1 MPVRCRSKISWLGV
15 LLAALL
21 LGSLRPAR
29 AASETTAPAPGA
41 APTSTAPAPG
51 AVPGSTAPA
60 PHAAPT
66 STPPPAEPRAD
77 AEPAPSDGPAEAGQA
92 DPCMVDEACGKLVD
106 QARNLSKAN
115 LYEAALVEYQ
125 NAYSRTRSPGLLLNI
140 GRIQQRLN
148 QYESAIKTYH
158 KYLQSDDTNPENRT
172 KAQNYLQESEKAL
185 AELRR
190 QNFPQLPS
198 AHEKPPIYKR
208 WWFWTLVGGAA
219 VGAALGI
226 GFGVA
231 ARDPDASGL
240 TIYRPF
246 EN

>member
-1 MPVRCRSKISWLGV
+1 MPVRCRLKTSWLGV
-15 LLAALL
+15 LLLVVL
-21 LGSLRPAR
+21 LGDRRPAS
-29 AASETTAPAPGA
+29 AAAEP
-41 APTSTAPAPG
+41 PTPSQA
-51 AVPGSTAPA
+51 
-60 PHAAPT
+60 
-66 STPPPAEPRAD
+66 PPAAAEPAATDPRGQ
-77 AEPAPSDGPAEAGQA
+77 AEPAPNQPDAQAQPAPV
-92 DPCMVDEACGKLVD
+92 DPCMADEACGKLVD

-158 KYLQSDDTNPENRT
+158 KYLQSDDTSAENRA

-190 QNFPQLPS
+190 LNSPQLPTTK
-198 AHEKPPIYKR
+198 EKPPVYKR
-208 WWFWTLVGGAA
+208 WWFWPLIGGAA
-219 VGAALGI
+219 VGVALGI

-231 ARDPDASGL
+231 TREPDTTGL
-240 TIYRPF
+240 VPYRPF
-246 EN
+246 APN

>member
-21 LGSLRPAR
+21 LGSLRPAS
-29 AASETTAPAPGA
+29 AESEPPTPPPGTTPGA
-41 APTSTAPAPG
+41 
-51 AVPGSTAPA
+51 
-60 PHAAPT
+60 
-66 STPPPAEPRAD
+66 TPPPAAPRTD
-77 AEPAPSDGPAEAGQA
+77 AEPAPADGQSESGPA
-92 DPCMVDEACGKLVD
+92 DPCMVDEVCGRLVD

-148 QYESAIKTYH
+148 QYESAIKTYR
-158 KYLQSDDTNPENRT
+158 KYLQSEDTVPENRT

-190 QNFPQLPS
+190 LNSPQLP
-198 AHEKPPIYKR
+198 AHDKPPIYKR
-208 WWFWTLVGGAA
+208 WWFWTLVGGATL
-219 VGAALGI
+219 GAALGI

-231 ARDPDASGL
+231 ARDPDTTGL
-240 TIYRPF
+240 TPYRPF
-246 EN
+246 AN

>member
-1 MPVRCRSKISWLGV
+1 MRARCRLKISWLAV
-15 LLAALL
+15 LLPAVLL
-21 LGSLRPAR
+21 SSLRPTR
-29 AASETTAPAPGA
+29 AESEKA
-41 APTSTAPAPG
+41 
-51 AVPGSTAPA
+51 APA
-60 PHAAPT
+60 PHAAP
-66 STPPPAEPRAD
+66 SSPPPAEPRTD
-77 AEPAPSDGPAEAGQA
+77 AEPAPADAPAESGAA

-158 KYLQSDDTNPENRT
+158 KYLQSEDTNAENRT

-190 QNFPQLPS
+190 LNSPQLP
-198 AHEKPPIYKR
+198 APVEKPPIYKR

-231 ARDPDASGL
+231 ARDPDPGML
-240 TIYRPF
+240 VVYRPF
-246 EN
+246 PN

>member
-1 MPVRCRSKISWLGV
+1 MHVRCRLKISWLGLLLTAV
-15 LLAALL
+15 LL
-21 LGSLRPAR
+21 GGLRPAR
-29 AASETTAPAPGA
+29 AESEPLAPAPRA
-41 APTSTAPAPG
+41 APASTS
-51 AVPGSTAPA
+51 
-60 PHAAPT
+60 
-66 STPPPAEPRAD
+66 PPAEPRAD
-77 AEPAPSDGPAEAGQA
+77 AEPAPSDAQAESGPV

-140 GRIQQRLN
+140 GRVQQRLN

-158 KYLQSDDTNPENRT
+158 KYLQSEDTSAENRA
-172 KAQNYLQESEKAL
+172 KAQTYLQESEKAL

-190 QNFPQLPS
+190 LNSPQLPG
-198 AHEKPPIYKR
+198 AREKPPLYKR

-219 VGAALGI
+219 VGVALSI

-231 ARDPDASGL
+231 AHDPDTSGL
-240 TIYRPF
+240 TTYRPF
-246 EN
+246 AN